1 MRPLQYKKAKVA
13 KPIGHQMMK
22 ETIISAIHAGLPM
35 SSSLSAKCICVTPYV
50 NVSYI
55 HTGAPL

>member
-1 MRPLQYKKAKVA
+1 MRPLQNKKAKVA

-35 SSSLSAKCICVTPYV
+35 SSSLSARCI
-50 NVSYI
+50 
-55 HTGAPL
+55 A